1 MDAPPIPGS
10 PSRWSRRLLSMRRHD
25 PLLLLGWTALLGT
38 SLLVNFQLNHR
49 LIETKAKVAAQTFY
63 EINLAY
69 RSLITR
75 MGGVYASTA
84 RVAPNP
90 YLSVPDRE
98 IPGPAGSTLTLV
110 NPAYMTR
117 MAFETLQAEFHQP
130 VLNKLTSLK
139 PVNPGNAPTEAERK
153 ALLAFEGGATEAVE
167 VSEVGGQSF
176 LFLMRPFVTQEG
188 CLKCHA
194 NQGYR
199 VGDIRGAIKI
209 GIPMQ
214 PYLAAAAL
222 ADRSSLATHSLV
234 WAVGCAGLLSSAR
247 RRRRA
252 EAGVRASE
260 AERERIMD
268 QLNHSHKLDAL
279 GQLAGGVAHDFN
291 NLLGS
296 IMGAA
301 ELLSSRDAALSP
313 EKRGKYLDMILTASN
328 RAGDLTR
335 KLLQFSRKGPRETL
349 EIQLGRVLQE
359 VVDILQRTLDKKVV
373 IRLERAA
380 AIDSVRGDPSLLQ
393 SVFLNMGINSSHAM
407 ADGGELVF
415 RLANRDLDAAFC
427 AASGFPLQPGAFV
440 EVEVRDEGCGMPPEV
455 LARIFEP
462 FFTTRGP
469 GEGTGLGLAA
479 AWGTILDHQGAITVF
494 SRQGVGTVFKVYLPV
509 SGTGPGPDE
518 PRPELRTGRGAIL
531 VVEDEEILRLTLQ
544 ETLEHLG
551 YRVRTAADGQEG
563 VEQFRRLH
571 GELDLVILDMIMPVL
586 GGRPAFEEMRR
597 IDPTV
602 PVIVSSGHGREAD
615 FEAME
620 AQGLAGIL
628 QKPYRREALSQLID
642 RVLRPSGA

>member
-1 MDAPPIPGS
+1 MVA
-10 PSRWSRRLLSMRRHD
+10 
-25 PLLLLGWTALLGT
+25 WTALLGT
-38 SLLVNFQLNHR
+38 SLVLNILLNHR
-49 LIETKAKVAAQTFY
+49 QIETKAKVAAQTFY

-84 RVAPNP
+84 TVPPNP
-90 YLSVPDRE
+90 YLTVPHRE
-98 IPGPAGSTLTLV
+98 IPGPDGGTLTLV

-117 MAFETLQAEFHQP
+117 LAFETLSADFHQP

-139 PVNPGNAPTEAERK
+139 PINPANAPTETERR
-153 ALLAFEGGATEAVE
+153 ALAAFEGGAREAVE
-167 VSEVGGQSF
+167 TANLGGQPF

-194 NQGYR
+194 YQGYR

-214 PYLAAAAL
+214 PYLAAAAV
-222 ADRSSLATHSLV
+222 ADRGYLATHLLV
-234 WAVGCAGLLSSAR
+234 WAVGCVGLLGSAR

-252 EAGVRASE
+252 EAGARAAV
-260 AERERIMD
+260 AEREQIME

-291 NLLGS
+291 NVLGS

-301 ELLSSRDAALSP
+301 ELLSAKDAALAP
-313 EKRGKYLDMILTASN
+313 EKRAAYLDMILTASR

-335 KLLQFSRKGPRETL
+335 KLLQFSRKGPKESL
-349 EIQLGRVLQE
+349 EIQLGPLLQE
-359 VVDILQRTLDKKVV
+359 AVDILQRTLDKKVV

-380 AIDSVRGDPSLLQ
+380 AIDTVRGDPSMLQ

-407 ADGGELVF
+407 AEGGELLF
-415 RLANRDLDAAFC
+415 RVANRDLDAAFC
-427 AASGFPLQPGAFV
+427 AASRFPLQPGAFV
-440 EVEVRDEGCGMPPEV
+440 EVEVRDQGCGMAPEV

-479 AWGTILDHQGAITVF
+479 AWGTILDHQGAISVA
-494 SRQGVGTVFKVYLPV
+494 SRPGAGTVFKVYLPV
-509 SGTGPGPDE
+509 SRTGPAPAEPGPG
-518 PRPELRTGRGAIL
+518 LRSGRGTIL
-531 VVEDEEILRLTLQ
+531 LVEDEESLRLTLQ

-551 YRVRTAADGQEG
+551 YRVRTAVDGQDG
-563 VEQFRRLH
+563 IEQFRRFH
-571 GELDLVILDMIMPVL
+571 DELDLVILDMIMPVL

-597 IDPTV
+597 IDPAV

-642 RVLRPSGA
+642 RVLRPSGS